1 MIKVDVDS
9 KFPLFIRADPD
20 AFGQVFAA
28 MSDGDQVQ
36 VMRSIMMAMKKHPT
50 QWDFISIELEK
61 PENADVLSAWLQ
73 PLLEAKGGAA

>member
-9 KFPLFIRADPD
+9 KFPLFIRADAQ
-20 AFGQVFAA
+20 AFGQVFASMHSA
-28 MSDGDQVQ
+28 DQVE
-36 VMRSIMMAMKKHPT
+36 VMRAIMVAMMEHPT